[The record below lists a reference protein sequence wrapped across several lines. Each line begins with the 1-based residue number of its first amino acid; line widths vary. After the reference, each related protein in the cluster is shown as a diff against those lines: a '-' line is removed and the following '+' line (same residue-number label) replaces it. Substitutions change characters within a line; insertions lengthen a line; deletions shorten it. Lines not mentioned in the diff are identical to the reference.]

1 MNRHQLSD
9 VNSRRGFRKLRTFVI
24 AAALT
29 LVAATYIPATPA
41 DASVLSLRE
50 KAAEAG
56 ILIGSGAVNPAYLD
70 DPQFARVLPQQFN
83 SLSPENEL
91 KWSFVQPAQGAF
103 DFSKLDRLVDF
114 AEEHD
119 MAVKGHGL
127 ISGCCNPAWLE
138 QIRDPNQLRAAMTTH
153 FQAIMTRYAGKMDRW
168 DVATEVFSTFG
179 GTGLAQNYFYQ
190 VLGPDYL
197 AQVFQIAHT
206 ADPNAKLF
214 INESL
219 VEYYPAKRQELYA
232 LVSDLVARGVPI
244 HGVGLETHLTLSPP
258 EPGVIT
264 EIANSYK
271 ALGLDVA
278 ITEMDVHLNPGTNH
292 DADQAQIYWSVV
304 SEALAAGIR
313 DISFWGFTDKYAY
326 TWLPGAKP
334 LMFNDNYH
342 PKLAFFATWAA
353 LALHTCVSSQG
364 ASGPAGEIAQA
375 LVTSGAVDTRDA
387 SKLTNMLRSAANDLG
402 ARNARSAAA
411 RVEWAKVRVGP
422 VRQR

>member
-1 MNRHQLSD
+1 MIT
-9 VNSRRGFRKLRTFVI
+9 VV
-24 AAALT
+24 LT
-29 LVAATYIPATPA
+29 LVVGAYLPATPA
-41 DASVLSLRE
+41 SAAVLSLRD

-91 KWSFVQPAQGAF
+91 KWSFVQPAQGSF

-138 QIRDPNQLRAAMTTH
+138 QIQDPSRLHAAITSH
-153 FQAIMTRYAGKMDRW
+153 FEAIMTRYAGKMDRW

-179 GTGLAQNYFYQ
+179 GTGLAPNYFYQ

-197 AQVFQIAHT
+197 AKVFQIAHA
-206 ADPNAKLF
+206 ADPDAKLF

-264 EIANSYK
+264 EIVNSYK
-271 ALGLDVA
+271 ALGLEVA
-278 ITEMDVHLNPGTNH
+278 ITEMDVHLNPDANH
-292 DADQAQIYWSVV
+292 DVNQAQIYWSVIT
-304 SEALAAGIR
+304 EALAAGVR

-334 LMFNDNYH
+334 LMFDENYH
-342 PKLAFFATWAA
+342 PKPAFFATWVA
-353 LALHTCVSSQG
+353 LALHACVSPQR
-364 ASGPAGEIAQA
+364 ASGSTGEIAQA
-375 LVTSGAVDTRDA
+375 LVTSGTVDTRDA
-387 SKLTNMLRSAANDLG
+387 PKLTNMLRSAANDLRT
-402 ARNARSAAA
+402 RNAGSAAT
-411 RVEWAKVRVGP
+411 RVQWAKVL
-422 VRQR
+422 

>member
-1 MNRHQLSD
+1 MDRHQLSD
-9 VNSRRGFRKLRTFVI
+9 DNRCRGIQKFRTFVI
-24 AAALT
+24 AATLALI
-29 LVAATYIPATPA
+29 ATAYMPATPA
-41 DASVLSLRE
+41 NAAGLSLRE
-50 KAAEAG
+50 KATGAG
-56 ILIGSGAVNPAYLD
+56 VLIGSGAVNPAYLD

-91 KWSFVQPAQGAF
+91 KWSFVQPQQGAF

-138 QIRDPNQLRAAMTTH
+138 QIQDPNQLRAAITAH

-179 GTGLAQNYFYQ
+179 GTGLAQNYFYR

-197 AQVFQIAHT
+197 AQVFQIAHA

-244 HGVGLETHLTLSPP
+244 HGVGLETHLTLSAP

-264 EIANSYK
+264 EIVNSYK
-271 ALGLDVA
+271 ALGIEVA
-278 ITEMDVHLNPGTNH
+278 ITEMDVHLNPGPSH

-313 DISFWGFTDKYAY
+313 DISFWGFTDKYAF

-334 LMFNDNYH
+334 LMFDDNYH
-342 PKLAFFATWAA
+342 PKPAFYATWAA
-353 LALHTCVSSQG
+353 VALHACGSTQG
-364 ASGPAGEIAQA
+364 ASGSLQEVTQA
-375 LVTSGAVDTRDA
+375 LITAGAIDAADA
-387 SKLTNMLRSAANDLG
+387 SRLTKKDLKLQWNQLPN
-402 ARNARSAAA
+402 
-411 RVEWAKVRVGP
+411 
-422 VRQR
+422 